1 MNAGT
6 IRTARYRVDA
16 TMTAQPIRLPQSGR
30 VQRMRRTDCKREG
43 WWARGV
49 CGRGVLSNV
58 ITPLPVADAGAVGVW
73 RCGDGCKAGESGPRK
88 CPWQTPLLWRW
99 HKCGRRVRCARGVR
113 GLASTPPAR
122 RCRRR
127 GTIRGRRSS
136 PSSSFSPW
144 KSSSALSKV
153 LPWSRAWSSRS
164 AAWRAAKIRVEVPE
178 YSGVF
183 ALFCLVFQTRTP
195 NLFARL
201 GFEGRCFICQ
211 DN

>member
-6 IRTARYRVDA
+6 ISTARYRVDA
-16 TMTAQPIRLPQSGR
+16 TMTAQSIRLPQSGR
-30 VQRMRRTDCKREG
+30 VQRMRRTGCKREG

-127 GTIRGRRSS
+127 GTIRGRRSHRAALS
-136 PSSSFSPW
+136 RLGSLQAPFPRCYPGRGRGRVGRRRGGRPRFEWKCQNILAFSPY
-144 KSSSALSKV
+144 SA
-153 LPWSRAWSSRS
+153 
-164 AAWRAAKIRVEVPE
+164 
-178 YSGVF
+178 
-183 ALFCLVFQTRTP
+183 
-195 NLFARL
+195 
-201 GFEGRCFICQ
+201 
-211 DN
+211 